1 MCMKK
6 LFALLMICCL
16 LCSAALAENASAA
29 SVRVTLTVGDKVI
42 PAVLNDNEAARSLLS
57 RLPCTVTVSRGSV
70 DFCGDMGEPLD
81 YSEED
86 EQDGFEYGDFM
97 WMPDGNWFV
106 FFTDD
111 IETYSRQHPW
121 IVLGHMDE
129 SWEVLRKME
138 GTIDMTIARAD
149 MGMRIGDTYVTV
161 EWEENESVAA
171 LRKLTEEKPLS
182 ISMSMYGGFEQ
193 VGSIGQS
200 LPREDR
206 QTTTQSGDIVL
217 YSGDQIVVFYGSNS
231 WAYTPLGHISDK
243 SAQEMAELLSNG
255 NVTIQIGYGI

>member
-1 MCMKK
+1 MKK
-6 LFALLMICCL
+6 LFVLLMICCL
-16 LCSAALAENASAA
+16 LCSASLAENAP
-29 SVRVTLTVGDKVI
+29 VHVTLTVGEKVI
-42 PAVLNDNEAARSLLS
+42 HAVLNDNEAARSLLS
-57 RLPCTVTVSRGSV
+57 RLPCTVTVSQGSV
-70 DFCGDMGEPLD
+70 DFCGNMGEPLD

-86 EQDGFEYGDFM
+86 YQDSFEYGDFM

-111 IETYSRQHPW
+111 IETYKSRHPW

-129 SWEVLRKME
+129 SWEVLKKMD
-138 GTIDMTIARAD
+138 GTIDITIARAD
-149 MGMRIGDTYVTV
+149 MNMKIGETHVTV
-161 EWEENESVAA
+161 EWEENESVEA

-206 QTTTQSGDIVL
+206 QTTTQAGDIML
-217 YSGDQIVVFYGSNS
+217 YSGNQIVVFYGSNS

-255 NVTIQIGYGI
+255 NVTLQIGYGL

>member
-1 MCMKK
+1 MKK
-6 LFALLMICCL
+6 LFVLLMICCL
-16 LCSAALAENASAA
+16 LCSAALAENASAVP
-29 SVRVTLTVGDKVI
+29 VRVTLTVGEKVI
-42 PAVLNDNEAARSLLS
+42 HAVLNDNEAARSLLS

-86 EQDGFEYGDFM
+86 YQDGFEYGDFM

-111 IETYSRQHPW
+111 IETYSQRHPW

-129 SWEVLRKME
+129 SWEVLLEMD
-138 GTIDMTIARAD
+138 GTIDITIARAD
-149 MGMRIGDTYVTV
+149 MGMRIGDTYVAV

-193 VGSIGQS
+193 VGSIGQI
-200 LPREDR
+200 LPQEDR
-206 QTTTQSGDIVL
+206 QTTTQAGDIVL

-243 SAQEMAELLSNG
+243 SAQEMAELLRNG
-255 NVTIQIGYGI
+255 NVTLQIGYGI

>member
-1 MCMKK
+1 MKK
-6 LFALLMICCL
+6 LLVLPMICCL
-16 LCSAALAENASAA
+16 LCSVALAEDAPAA
-29 SVRVTLTVGDKVI
+29 PVRVTLTVGEKVI
-42 PAVLNDNEAARSLLS
+42 NAVLNDNEAAQSLLS
-57 RLPCTVTVSRGSV
+57 RLPCTVSRGSV
-70 DFCGDMGEPLD
+70 DFCGDIGEPLD

-86 EQDGFEYGDFM
+86 DQDGFEYGDFM

-111 IETYSRQHPW
+111 IETYKNRYPW

-129 SWEVLRKME
+129 SWEVLREMD
-138 GTIDMTIARAD
+138 GTIDITIARAD
-149 MGMRIGDTYVTV
+149 MGMRIGDTHVTV

-206 QTTTQSGDIVL
+206 QTTTQAGDIVL

-243 SAQEMAELLSNG
+243 SAREMTELLSNG